1 MTYRLLQI
9 DDDPVI
15 LFLHDKLLSKYT
27 NSKIGQFENGKL
39 VLDYILQNKDPNKHF
54 MLLLDINM
62 PVMNGWEFMDE
73 ISNYELKNNIKAI
86 ILTSSADN
94 TDLKKS
100 KTYPN
105 VVNYI
110 QKTLTREKIEK
121 IPLLM
126 KYLELTE

>member
-1 MTYRLLQI
+1 MAYRLLQV

-15 LFLHDKLLSKYT
+15 LFLHNKLFSKYT
-27 NSKIGQFENGKL
+27 NSKIEQFINGKE
-39 VLDYILQNKDPNKHF
+39 VLDYILRNKDRNINF
-54 MLLLDINM
+54 LLLLDINM

-73 ISNYELKNNIKAI
+73 ISKYGLKNKVNSI

-94 TDLKKS
+94 TDLAKS

-105 VVNYI
+105 IVHYI
-110 QKTLTREKIEK
+110 QKPLTKEKIEK
-121 IPLLM
+121 IPVLM

>member
-1 MTYRLLQI
+1 
-9 DDDPVI
+9 
-15 LFLHDKLLSKYT
+15 
-27 NSKIGQFENGKL
+27 
-39 VLDYILQNKDPNKHF
+39 
-54 MLLLDINM
+54 NM

-105 VVNYI
+105 IVNYI
-110 QKTLTREKIEK
+110 QKPLTREKIEK

>member
-1 MTYRLLQI
+1 MAYRLLQV

-15 LFLHDKLLSKYT
+15 LFLHNKLFSKYT
-27 NSKIGQFENGKL
+27 NSKIEQFKNGKE
-39 VLDYILQNKDPNKHF
+39 VLDYILGNKDRNINF
-54 MLLLDINM
+54 LLLLDINM

-73 ISNYELKNNIKAI
+73 ISKYGLKNKVNTI

-94 TDLKKS
+94 TDLAKS

-105 VVNYI
+105 IVNYI
-110 QKTLTREKIEK
+110 QKPLTREKIEK

>member
-1 MTYRLLQI
+1 MSKVYKVI
-9 DDDPVI
+9 WFDDEHRE
-15 LFLHDKLLSKYT
+15 LK
-27 NSKIGQFENGKL
+27 KIRESAHLKGITLIGFGNAEEG
-39 VLDYILQNKDPNKHF
+39 
-54 MLLLDINM
+54 IN
-62 PVMNGWEFMDE
+62 
-73 ISNYELKNNIKAI
+73 ELKNNIKAI

-105 VVNYI
+105 IVNYI
-110 QKTLTREKIEK
+110 QKPLTREKIEK